1 MYTVHFLEGKNI
13 VLSQLLRQLPKVGDD
28 LRIKGRKG
36 KVLEIIYNNEKSV
49 NVNVHFEVKK
59 KAPAVAVQ
67 FGKKKK

>member
-1 MYTVHFLEGKNI
+1 MYTVHFLDGKNI

-28 LRIKGRKG
+28 LRIKGRQG

>member
-1 MYTVHFLEGKNI
+1 MYTVHFLDGKNI

-36 KVLEIIYNNEKSV
+36 KVLEIIYNEKSV

-59 KAPAVAVQ
+59 KASAVAVQ